1 MELGEGLKGLPGPI
15 LVTGHTGFKGSWLM
29 MLLNHLSIPA
39 VGFSLPPEPESLYLR
54 ADLFGK
60 NREHFGDI
68 RDLSEVEKV
77 FQMFAP
83 SAVLHMAAQ
92 PLVLKSYEEPLETF
106 DINIIGTANV
116 LTTALATPEVKVIGV
131 VTTDKVY
138 KNENSGVSF
147 RESDPLE
154 GKDPYSASKVGTEA
168 VVSAWRNISE
178 LNCGPQIISLR
189 AGNVVGGGD
198 FAENRLLPDLIR
210 AQMNQESLVVR
221 NPKSTRP
228 WQHVLD
234 PLCGYVSTLDKA
246 LSLKISNA
254 YNFGPM
260 AESLSVENVIGIA
273 KELLGDSIQ
282 IVASDNPDHETNE
295 AVALS
300 INPSRAHEELGWE
313 PLWTQEKAITMTLEW
328 WDKVLNSG
336 VSAIEACA
344 HDIASIDRG

>member
-1 MELGEGLKGLPGPI
+1 
-15 LVTGHTGFKGSWLM
+15 M

-54 ADLFGK
+54 ADLSGK
-60 NREHFGDI
+60 NREYFGDI

-83 SAVLHMAAQ
+83 SALLHMAAQ
-92 PLVLKSYEEPLETF
+92 PLVLKSYKEPLETF
-106 DINIIGTANV
+106 EINVMGTANV
-116 LTTALATPEVKVIGV
+116 LKTALSTPEVKVIGV

-138 KNENSGVSF
+138 KNENSGISF
-147 RESDPLE
+147 RENDSLE

-189 AGNVVGGGD
+189 AGNVIGGGD

-210 AQMNQESLVVR
+210 AHMNQESLVVR

-234 PLCGYVSTLDKA
+234 PLCGYLNALDKA
-246 LSLKISNA
+246 LSSKISNA

-260 AESLSVENVIGIA
+260 VESLSVERVIGIA
-273 KELLGDSIQ
+273 RELLGDSIQ
-282 IVASDNPDHETNE
+282 IAASNNSVHEANE

-300 INPSRAHEELGWE
+300 INPSRAHKELGWE
-313 PLWTQEKAITMTLEW
+313 PLWTQEKAITMTLNW

-344 HDIASIDRG
+344 QDIASIARG

>member
-1 MELGEGLKGLPGPI
+1 M
-15 LVTGHTGFKGSWLM
+15 
-29 MLLNHLSIPA
+29 
-39 VGFSLPPEPESLYLR
+39 
-54 ADLFGK
+54 
-60 NREHFGDI
+60 
-68 RDLSEVEKV
+68 
-77 FQMFAP
+77 
-83 SAVLHMAAQ
+83 
-92 PLVLKSYEEPLETF
+92 
-106 DINIIGTANV
+106 
-116 LTTALATPEVKVIGV
+116 
-131 VTTDKVY
+131 
-138 KNENSGVSF
+138 
-147 RESDPLE
+147 
-154 GKDPYSASKVGTEA
+154 
-168 VVSAWRNISE
+168 VSAWRNISE

-260 AESLSVENVIGIA
+260 AESLSVERVIGIA

-282 IVASDNPDHETNE
+282 IVASDNPVHEANE

-300 INPSRAHEELGWE
+300 INPSRAHKELGWE